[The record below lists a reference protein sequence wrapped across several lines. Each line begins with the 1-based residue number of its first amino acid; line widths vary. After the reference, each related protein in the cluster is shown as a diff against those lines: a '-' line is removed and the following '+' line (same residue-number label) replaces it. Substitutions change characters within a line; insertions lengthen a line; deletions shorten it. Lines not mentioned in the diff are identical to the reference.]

1 MNKNLWNWF
10 SLKAK
15 ILICVMLSVSF
26 FSILFI
32 FAILYHGE
40 TTREHA
46 KTYFHSALEEGSHDI
61 ADQFY
66 ERYSD
71 TQAFALNEV
80 LLGSDPAHMNEVL
93 NKLSALYGVYDVIL
107 FVDSNGKYVASNTK
121 RLNGENIDIAKLK
134 TINYSN
140 TNWFSNSI
148 SGRFTEDKENGFN
161 GTYFEDAQI
170 DPLLES
176 ATGQQIVTT
185 GFSTVVKDREG
196 KKVGVLTIR
205 ANFKWVEHELE
216 SAYDSISKA
225 NAIENA
231 KNSRFLLLDKNGTVI
246 VYYSPQK
253 EGYRTEYARDFNTLF
268 KRKFNTTEFKPAL
281 DFAAVNSATG
291 IFYSR
296 DEGQDLLLSYTKITS
311 NKFIPSI
318 GWTLVSTL
326 PAKEAFAAI
335 DVTTYFSIIFAT
347 VLWLCALTLIL
358 LVTRNITQ
366 QLSTLTQLLIRSTNT
381 SVASARNLTTSFHTV
396 AVNAE
401 QESSSVHQTSAALS
415 EILAMNEQTVA
426 NIAESRELSLH
437 VSEEAI
443 SGNVAMEA
451 MAYAVDQI
459 KETNKALEEMRKIIG
474 HINSK
479 TSVIHDIVS
488 KTELLSLNA
497 SIEAARAGEFGK
509 GFAVVAEE
517 VGNLAKTS
525 GTAAKDIEALISES
539 VSKIAGI
546 IEGTKVRVQE
556 GSNKSQEAVK
566 IFRAIAEKIEEIK
579 HRIDSITEATAEQ
592 KIGVERTTD
601 ATNQMSH
608 AIHAN
613 AEAAANAL
621 KASKILEQE
630 AEKISR
636 GIVNMR
642 NLVNGKKHE

>member
-15 ILICVMLSVSF
+15 ILICAMLSVSF
-26 FSILFI
+26 FSIFFI
-32 FAILYHGE
+32 MAILFHGQS
-40 TTREHA
+40 TRENA
-46 KTYFHSALEEGSHDI
+46 ETYFHSALEEGSRSI
-61 ADQFY
+61 ANQFY

-71 TQAFALNEV
+71 AQAFALNEV
-80 LLGSDPAHMNEVL
+80 LLSSDTARMSDAL
-93 NKLSALYGVYDVIL
+93 NKFSALYGIYDLIL
-107 FVDSNGKYVASNTK
+107 FVDNNGKFVASNTK
-121 RLNGENIDIAKLK
+121 RPNGESIELSKLK
-134 TINYSN
+134 ALNYRN
-140 TNWFSNSI
+140 TSWFSNSI
-148 SGRFTEDKENGFN
+148 AERFTEDKDNGFS

-170 DPLLES
+170 DPLLEA
-176 ATGQQIVTT
+176 ATGQQIITT
-185 GFSTVVKDREG
+185 GFSTVVKDHEG
-196 KKVGVLTIR
+196 KKVGVLTNR
-205 ANFKWVEHELE
+205 ANFKWVEREFE
-216 SAYDSISKA
+216 PAYDVISK
-225 NAIENA
+225 NSSLENS

-246 VYYSPQK
+246 VYYSPKK
-253 EGYRTEYARDFNTLF
+253 EGYRSEYARDFNTLF
-268 KRKFNTTEFKPAL
+268 KRNFNASEFKPAL
-281 DFAAVNSATG
+281 DFSAASSTKG

-296 DEGQDLLLSYTKITS
+296 DEAQNLLLSYTKIAS

-335 DVTTYFSIIFAT
+335 DLATWLSILFAIL
-347 VLWLCALTLIL
+347 LWVGALSLIL
-358 LVTRNITQ
+358 VVTRNITQ
-366 QLSTLTQLLIRSTNT
+366 QLTHVTDLLTGSANT
-381 SVASARNLTTSFHTV
+381 SVESARNLTSSFHTV

-459 KETNKALEEMRKIIG
+459 KDTNKALEEMRKIIG

-525 GTAAKDIEALISES
+525 GTAAKDIEALINES

-613 AEAAANAL
+613 AEAATNAL

-630 AEKISR
+630 AEKISK

-642 NLVNGKKHE
+642 GLVHGKKH